1 MTAKVLVVDDE
12 PDLED
17 LVRQRF
23 RRQIKEGSIA
33 FGFARDGVEALGVL
47 AEQGDFDMV
56 VSDINMPRMD
66 GLTLLA
72 KLQED
77 ATKFSTVIVS
87 AYGDMAN
94 IRTAMNRGAF
104 DFLTKPIDF
113 TDFEATLHKTI
124 AHVAHFK
131 DARRRQAE
139 AERAHASLSRYF
151 SPNLARSLA
160 GDENALAPGGERR
173 EIATLFTDIAGFTPL
188 VESLDPKQLAALLS
202 GYLEGMTEV
211 VFSYEGTVAKIIG
224 DAIHVLF
231 GAPADQPDAAS
242 RAIAC
247 ALALDAHAEL
257 YRQEWIARGAP
268 LGVTRIGVHAGPAIV
283 GNFGGGRLY
292 DYTAYGDTI
301 NTAARLEAVNKQLGT
316 RICVSAAAAE
326 RAEGF
331 VGRPVGDLLLR
342 GRTEPMRVFEPLRP
356 AERKSHHAL
365 AYAEAFLK
373 LEARD
378 PATLAAFAALVGES
392 PADALAQYHLRRLL
406 NGESGTRI
414 EMT

>member
-1 MTAKVLVVDDE
+1 MSAKILVVDDE

-33 FGFARDGVEALGVL
+33 FGFARDGVEALALL

-72 KLQED
+72 KLQEE

-104 DFLTKPIDF
+104 DFLAKPIDF
-113 TDFEATLHKTI
+113 TDFEATLRKTI
-124 AHVAHFK
+124 AHVAHLK
-131 DARRRQAE
+131 DARNRQAE

-160 GDENALAPGGERR
+160 AEQNALAPGGQRR

-188 VESLDPKQLAALLS
+188 VESLDPKQLAELLS
-202 GYLEGMTEV
+202 GYLEGTTEV
-211 VFSYEGTVAKIIG
+211 VFAYEGTVAKIIG
-224 DAIHVLF
+224 DAIYVLF
-231 GAPADQPDAAS
+231 GAPDAAS

-247 ALALDAHAEL
+247 ALDAHAER
-257 YRQEWIARGAP
+257 YRQEWTARCAL

-283 GNFGGGRLY
+283 GNFCGGRLY

-316 RICVSAAAAE
+316 RICVSAIAAE
-326 RAEGF
+326 RAQGF

-356 AERKSHHAL
+356 EERKSHHAL
-365 AYAEAFLK
+365 AYADAFAK

-378 PATLAAFAALVGES
+378 PGALAALAALVGES

-406 NGESGTRI
+406 NGESGTLI
-414 EMT
+414 EMA